1 MEQVKGKKLALS
13 LRIRM
18 MITSAVLITLG
29 MISII
34 IFDYIK
40 NSSYSEYLL
49 AKEAQ
54 KITESITSRTND
66 WLEGNRITIEY
77 VSKTFVF
84 ENADD
89 FAKYENILN
98 LLEDREEIIQVI
110 VGFSN
115 GKLYTSKNVKVP
127 ADYYAPARDWY
138 KAAVASDKSFVT
150 EAYIDAITGNPCI
163 TVAAKIV
170 AKDGTVGAI
179 CVDFNLT
186 LLREILDSTKDKELN
201 GFVNVVDNEGGVV
214 IGSKAEY
221 TTQKILEVLPYLAPV
236 EKAIKDKNRDAVKVK
251 DEEGQEWVCFTN
263 SAEDLGWHV
272 MYRIPSKVFYATQV
286 KNILESILIGAVLTV
301 IALLLSMV
309 TVSRSLKK
317 LVTFQKIMLDASS
330 NNDLTVR
337 IPVESNDELGKIA
350 ESMNVFISKVQEIVS
365 AVRSATIE
373 VATSNNQLAA
383 TMEELSTTFDSQAEQ
398 VDNMVGSM
406 EQVGTVFQATSRA
419 LSENMTALENTAKMS
434 KEETKKLE
442 IVSNDMSEIEKDT
455 VILSKNID
463 NLSESSNQIGEIINV
478 INDIADQ
485 TNLLALNAAIEA
497 ARAGD
502 AGRGFAVVADEVR
515 KLAERTQKATG
526 EIADIINTL
535 QHEAVSASEAMT
547 HSAESVK
554 TGAGN
559 ISDVTL
565 EIQKVTREVANLYRY
580 MKPVVSSVD
589 NQQTTVQNV
598 VDNAQ
603 VIAAGIEES
612 NAAVSEVNRTV
623 AHLQQRTESLKL
635 LIEQFKV

>member
-1 MEQVKGKKLALS
+1 MKAVKVKKLTLS
-13 LRIRM
+13 LRVRL
-18 MITSAVLITLG
+18 MIISALLIAVG
-29 MISII
+29 MFSII
-34 IFDYIK
+34 IFDYVK

-54 KITESITSRTND
+54 KITETITSRTND
-66 WLEGNRITIEY
+66 WLESNRTTIEY

-84 ENADD
+84 DD
-89 FAKYENILN
+89 TSDFGKYNNILN
-98 LLEDREEIIQVI
+98 LLGERDDVIQVV
-110 VGFSN
+110 VGFN
-115 GKLYTSKNVKVP
+115 DGKLYTSKGVNVPK
-127 ADYYAPARDWY
+127 DFYAPNRDWY
-138 KAAVASDKSFVT
+138 KSAVASNKAIIT
-150 EAYIDAITGNPCI
+150 EAYIDKITGTPCI
-163 TVAAKIV
+163 TVASKIV

-186 LLREILDSTKDKELN
+186 VLREFLDNAKDKELN
-201 GFVNVVDNEGGVV
+201 GFVNVVDSTGGVV

-221 TTQKILEVLPYLAPV
+221 TTQKIVDVLPYLAPV
-236 EKAIKDKNRDAVKVK
+236 EQAIKDKNRDAVIVY
-251 DEEGQEWVCFTN
+251 DNNGDEWVCFTN
-263 SAEDLGWHV
+263 STEDIGWHV
-272 MYRIPSKVFYATQV
+272 MYRIPGKVFYATQI
-286 KNILESILIGAVLTV
+286 KNMIESILIGVVLTV
-301 IALLLSMV
+301 IAILLSMV
-309 TVSRSLKK
+309 TVSRSLRK
-317 LVTFQKIMLDASS
+317 LITFQKMMLDASS
-330 NNDLTVR
+330 NNDLTIR

-406 EQVGTVFQATSRA
+406 EQVGTVFQATSKA
-419 LSENMTALENTAKMS
+419 LTENMASLENTAKMS
-434 KEETKKLE
+434 KEETQKLE
-442 IVSNDMSEIEKDT
+442 VVSNDMNEIEKDT

-463 NLSESSNQIGEIINV
+463 NLSESSNQIGEIIDV

-497 ARAGD
+497 ARAGE

-526 EIADIINTL
+526 EITEIINTL
-535 QHEAVSASEAMT
+535 QREAVSASEAMT

-565 EIQKVTREVANLYRY
+565 EIQKVTKEVANLYRY
-580 MKPVVSSVD
+580 MKPVVASVD
-589 NQQTTVQNV
+589 NQQATVQGV

-612 NAAVSEVNRTV
+612 NAAVSEVNKTV
-623 AHLQQRTESLKL
+623 AHLQERTESLKL
-635 LIEQFKV
+635 LIEQFKA